1 MSDDSSP
8 TSVTPGAGGGTT
20 GAKYYTTLR
29 LFKYESPEPFRNSRE
44 TPTHTINLPLPIHLY
59 DNSHTNFAAQDMGV
73 VGDILN
79 GVVNS
84 VPSLAYRLETSAPQ
98 IVASA
103 LNSSSILG
111 GMLSKK
117 FGIDPNLMG
126 PPTPSQMRYSNV
138 TNALS
143 AAMSLPGASQI
154 PAQLTTAIEQDYG
167 AVSNPNPTI
176 KFIGPALRDFS
187 FTWYFNP
194 KNQRESMNV
203 KKIIQTIK
211 KASLPTYS
219 TGVISGIMN
228 YPNLCQMNFYPWDQ
242 PLESS
247 GRTTNRWGWTENSI
261 IRMKRCFIQSMNVN
275 YNPANVPAF
284 YKDTSP
290 VVYELS
296 LQMKEIEYVTGET
309 WGTESEMD
317 DLFTSGL
324 AGEAERALLAIPDL
338 LSDPAVNLNTF
349 DDTRN
354 AST

>member
-1 MSDDSSP
+1 MSDESSP
-8 TSVTPGAGGGTT
+8 TSITPGAGGGTT
-20 GAKYYTTLR
+20 GAKYYSTLR
-29 LFKYESPEPFRNSRE
+29 LFKYERPVVFGNAIE
-44 TPTHTINLPLPIHLY
+44 TPWYTINLPLPIHLY
-59 DNSHTNFAAQDMGV
+59 DNTHTNFAGQDMGA

-79 GVVNS
+79 GPGNAAFS
-84 VPSLAYRLETSAPQ
+84 IPYRLLTSAPQ
-98 IVASA
+98 MAASA
-103 LNSSSILG
+103 LNSSSVLG

-117 FGIDPNLMG
+117 FGINPDPNFIG
-126 PPTPSQMRYSNV
+126 PPTPSQSMYSNV

-154 PAQLTTAIEQDYG
+154 PAQLTTAIEQAAG

-194 KNQRESMNV
+194 KNKQESMNV
-203 KKIIQTIK
+203 KRIIQTIK
-211 KASLPTYS
+211 KASLPTYAN
-219 TGVISGIMN
+219 GNISGIMK
-228 YPNLCQMNFYPWDQ
+228 YPNLCQFNCYPWDQ
-242 PLESS
+242 PLSDS
-247 GRTTNRWGWTENSI
+247 GRSPNRWGWTENSI
-261 IRMKRCFIQSMNVN
+261 IRMKRCFIQSVNVN

-309 WGTESEMD
+309 WGTESQMD
-317 DLFTSGL
+317 DIAPFLGDF
-324 AGEAERALLAIPDL
+324 
-338 LSDPAVNLNTF
+338 SDPIENSILNTF